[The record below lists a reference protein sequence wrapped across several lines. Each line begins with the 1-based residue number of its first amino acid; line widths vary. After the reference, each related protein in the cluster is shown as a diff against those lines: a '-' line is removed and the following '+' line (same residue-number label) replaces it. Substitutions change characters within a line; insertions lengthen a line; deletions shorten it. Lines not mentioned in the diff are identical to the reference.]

1 VGLSEIVRVADPER
15 LDRGDRRWTAMDD
28 PFDFDD
34 RWQQLVARAWS
45 DPVLKAKLLSDP
57 VGVLKAEGLNV
68 PAGVTVRVMEN
79 TDKLVNLVFPVKPAP
94 ADLSEEELQ
103 GVMAG
108 NCGVSNC
115 DCRGI
120 CGCNE
125 RC

>member
-1 VGLSEIVRVADPER
+1 MAE
-15 LDRGDRRWTAMDD
+15 

-34 RWQQLVARAWS
+34 GWQQVVARAWS
-45 DPVLKAKLLSDP
+45 DPALKARLLADP
-57 VGVLKAEGLNV
+57 AAVLKAEGLSV
-68 PAGVTVRVMEN
+68 PPGVTVKVTEN
-79 TDKLVNLVFPVKPAP
+79 TEKVLNLVLPLKPTP
-94 ADLSEEELQ
+94 AELSEEELV
-103 GVMAG
+103 GATKG